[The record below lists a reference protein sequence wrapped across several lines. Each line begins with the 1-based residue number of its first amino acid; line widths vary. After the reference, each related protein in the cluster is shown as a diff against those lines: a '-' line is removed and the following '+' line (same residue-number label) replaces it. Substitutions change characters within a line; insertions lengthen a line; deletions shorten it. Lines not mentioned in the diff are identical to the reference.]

1 MIGRVGETPTSPPTD
16 YREVFDKA
24 NDGLLIHDA
33 DTGEI
38 LDANPRM
45 CEMYGYTTA
54 ELCRLDIAAI
64 SSNEPPFTESAS
76 RRNIRRA
83 VQTEP
88 QLFEWVAKAK
98 DGSLFWV
105 EVNLKMIRIGGR
117 DRLLSIVRDISERR
131 RAEEETER
139 LRSALAHVSRLTTLG
154 ELSASLAHELNQPLA
169 AILANAQAGLRIMQT
184 DCFDRGE
191 IQDILADIA
200 VDDVRAGEVIRRMR
214 ELLRDRR
221 LTTQL
226 VDVRD
231 LIADVFGLVRSDAIL
246 AQTKLEARVETDLP
260 PVLGDPVQLQQVI
273 LNLVVNALHVMK
285 EWGGGRRR
293 VTVVA
298 LPETQRSVRIEVR
311 DTGPGIP
318 EALGP
323 RVFEP
328 FFTTKPQGLGLG
340 LSICRTLVEA
350 HGGRIQ
356 AEFTSEPGAKMVVTL
371 PSGRRH
377 GETRLPATHD

>member
-1 MIGRVGETPTSPPTD
+1 MNARANETQASSATD

-88 QLFEWVAKAK
+88 QLFEWVAKSK

-105 EVNLKMIRIGGR
+105 EVNLKMIKIGGH

-131 RAEEETER
+131 RAEEEMER

-184 DCFDRGE
+184 DFFDQRE

-214 ELLRDRR
+214 ELLKDRR
-221 LTTQL
+221 LTTQP

-246 AQTKLEARVETDLP
+246 AQTKLVARVEPDLP

-273 LNLVVNALHVMK
+273 LNLVVNSLHVLK
-285 EWGGGRRR
+285 EWHGDRRR
-293 VTVVA
+293 VTIVA
-298 LPETQRSVRIEVR
+298 SPETQRSVRIEVC

-318 EALGP
+318 ETLGP

-350 HGGRIQ
+350 HGGKIQ
-356 AEFTSEPGAKMVVTL
+356 AELTSESGAKMVVTL
-371 PSGRRH
+371 PSARQH
-377 GETRLPATHD
+377 GGAHLSATP

>member
-221 LTTQL
+221 LTSQL
-226 VDVRD
+226 VDVRE

-246 AQTKLEARVETDLP
+246 AQTKLEARVETGLP

-273 LNLVVNALHVMK
+273 LNLVVNSLHVMK
-285 EWGGGRRR
+285 EWHGDRRR

-298 LPETQRSVRIEVR
+298 LPETPRSVRIEVR

-350 HGGRIQ
+350 HGGKIQ

-371 PSGRRH
+371 PSGRRP
-377 GETRLPATHD
+377 GKTRLSATHG